1 MKFLIYQSQLKK
13 EFYFRF
19 LNNNGRQ
26 FMRSNSYTSEEGA
39 EKGIGTFKELAG
51 NKSNFN
57 IDKTDKG
64 NIMFELKA
72 KNNMTV
78 ATSIVFESQTA
89 VKEALRYITSNAKS
103 ASIEYQRPI
112 P

>member
-1 MKFLIYQSQLKK
+1 
-13 EFYFRF
+13 
-19 LNNNGRQ
+19 
-26 FMRSNSYTSEEGA
+26 MRSNSYTTEEGA
-39 EKGIGTFKELAG
+39 LHGVNTFKELAG
-51 NKSNFN
+51 EKSNFDV
-57 IDKTDKG
+57 DKTDQG

-89 VKEALRYITSNAKS
+89 VKEALRYIISNAKS
-103 ASIEYQRPI
+103 ASIEHQRPI